1 LNQCQ
6 KKSNGDLSDVEKWLR
21 KKAALPSS
29 RAACPTMVENINK
42 NRNENL
48 YNIFSKK
55 LLSF

>member
-1 LNQCQ
+1 M
-6 KKSNGDLSDVEKWLR
+6 KKT
-21 KKAALPSS
+21 ALLFSS
-29 RAACPTMVENINK
+29 TVRPIMVENINK